1 MTHRRTLYAAA
12 APLLLILAAG
22 CSAPVKEQPRAGF
35 ISDYSRLE
43 KTDSQRYT
51 FTGPKL
57 DRYLSF
63 IIDRPV
69 LLFDRDA
76 DDYDKMFD
84 DDEIEELLD
93 HYVERVEEELTKE
106 GAYSVTTEPA
116 PGVARIRLGFTALDA
131 STGALNLTLYT
142 KVTGAGLGGAA
153 LEAEIVD
160 SVTGEQLAASVQ
172 WGSGSRIFLGGYTK
186 LGHAKT
192 EINQWADRLRERLDD
207 LHANEAVDVAANEPR

>member
-12 APLLLILAAG
+12 APLLLALATG

-43 KTDSQRYT
+43 KTDSHRYT
-51 FTGPKL
+51 YTGPDL
-57 DRYLSF
+57 DGYRSF

-93 HYVERVEEELTKE
+93 YYVERVEEELIKE
-106 GAYSVTTEPA
+106 EAYAITTEPA
-116 PGVARIRLGFTALDA
+116 PGVARIRVGFTALDA
-131 STGALNLTLYT
+131 STAALNLTLYT

-160 SVTGEQLAASVQ
+160 SMSGEQLAASVQ

-192 EINQWADRLRERLDD
+192 QINRWADRLRERLDE
-207 LHANEAVDVAANEPR
+207 LHGTQDVDVAANDPR